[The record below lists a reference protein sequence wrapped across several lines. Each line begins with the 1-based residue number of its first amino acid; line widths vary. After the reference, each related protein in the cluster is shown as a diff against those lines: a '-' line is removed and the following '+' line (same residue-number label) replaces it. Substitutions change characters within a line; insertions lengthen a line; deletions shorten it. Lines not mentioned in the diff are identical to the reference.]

1 MQSLQ
6 HIQVKLLIYC
16 YFLEVQTLINIKK
29 EINIVLTLE
38 WTCRALFWSGRI
50 WWLPLTCL
58 LLWLRVVAIAPT
70 LITSYNFREK
80 LMVIFELFLQIMA
93 NIHTLF
99 FLAPLR
105 ADAAKNYAATCIII
119 KSVKMH
125 WHEFHDTP
133 VMSEISSL
141 VRQWSA
147 WTAWRT
153 FATFSSVLLVE
164 GRPWCSWSSADISP
178 ISKWL
183 THSYACVLPMALSIE
198 ASLSIVTVSSA
209 LFPER
214 KPNFTHAVHDQPFKL

>member
-16 YFLEVQTLINIKK
+16 YFLEVQTPINIKK

-99 FLAPLR
+99 FFWLLCEQTRPKIMQQPVLSSNLLL
-105 ADAAKNYAATCIII
+105 KCIGMNSMTRLSCQ
-119 KSVKMH
+119 KFRH
-125 WHEFHDTP
+125 WSDNDLH
-133 VMSEISSL
+133 
-141 VRQWSA
+141 
-147 WTAWRT
+147 
-153 FATFSSVLLVE
+153 
-164 GRPWCSWSSADISP
+164 GRPGELLQHFHQFCSWKAGHDAVGLQQIF
-178 ISKWL
+178 
-183 THSYACVLPMALSIE
+183 H
-198 ASLSIVTVSSA
+198 
-209 LFPER
+209 LFQ
-214 KPNFTHAVHDQPFKL
+214 ND